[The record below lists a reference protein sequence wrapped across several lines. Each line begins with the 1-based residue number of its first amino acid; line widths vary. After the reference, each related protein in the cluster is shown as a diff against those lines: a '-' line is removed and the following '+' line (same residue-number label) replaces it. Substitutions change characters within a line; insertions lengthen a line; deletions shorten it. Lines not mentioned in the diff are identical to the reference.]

1 MRVTWEGNIMVPRRI
16 MNKTGD
22 NLDLNLAKPYATTE
36 EENTV
41 PIVAKNVTTAE
52 FWKKI
57 PKSAPFHPSMKFSS
71 VGFAGSND
79 GGIL

>member
-1 MRVTWEGNIMVPRRI
+1 MVPRRI

-52 FWKKI
+52 FWKNI

-71 VGFAGSND
+71 VGFAAAMTAAFYRYRMF
-79 GGIL
+79 L

>member
-1 MRVTWEGNIMVPRRI
+1 MVPRRI

-52 FWKKI
+52 FWKNI
-57 PKSAPFHPSMKFSS
+57 PKSAASDSPAAMTAAFYRYRMF
-71 VGFAGSND
+71 
-79 GGIL
+79 L